1 MEPRSEAVYRCRFL
15 TMKRYLRV
23 YIKLIHLNA
32 AALIV
37 YPANFYNSLLA
48 SIGWGFFSL
57 YSVILLTAQTKGAFG
72 WSREEILLLNG
83 VYGIIIGIF
92 HTVFS
97 RNFGRFSKVVH
108 QGQLDSVL
116 MKPIDS
122 QYLLSFWE
130 FGWVSISRVLMAIG
144 YVIIVSRSLALQ
156 TKLIDVFL
164 FAVVGVCGIL
174 LLYSIWYMVIT
185 FTIWFTRLSN
195 LVDLMF
201 NITGI
206 ARYPRS
212 MFAQSAGFAFWFLF
226 PLLLIIN
233 IPTKV
238 YLRRID
244 LGEILLLISIAI
256 LFFFGSRIFWKFAL
270 RSYTSASS

>member
-1 MEPRSEAVYRCRFL
+1 MESRSETVHRSGSL

-23 YIKLIHLNA
+23 YIKLIYLNA

-48 SIGWGFFSL
+48 SLGWGFFSL
-57 YSVILLTAQTKGAFG
+57 YSVVLLTAQTKGAFG

-130 FGWVSISRVLMAIG
+130 FSWVSISRVFMALG
-144 YVIIVSRSLALQ
+144 YVVIVSRSLAIQ
-156 TKLIDVFL
+156 TKPVDVFL
-164 FAVVGVCGIL
+164 LLVVGLCGIL
-174 LLYSIWYMVIT
+174 LLYSMWYMVIT
-185 FTIWFTRLSN
+185 LTIWFTRLSN
-195 LVDLMF
+195 LVELMF

-256 LFFFGSRIFWKFAL
+256 LFFLGSRVFWKFAL
-270 RSYTSASS
+270 RHYTSASS

>member
-1 MEPRSEAVYRCRFL
+1 MESRSETVHRSGSL

-23 YIKLIHLNA
+23 YIKLIYLNA

-48 SIGWGFFSL
+48 SLGWGFFSL
-57 YSVILLTAQTKGAFG
+57 YSVVLLTVQTKGAFG

-130 FGWVSISRVLMAIG
+130 FSWVSISRVFMALG
-144 YVIIVSRSLALQ
+144 YVVIVSRSLAIQ
-156 TKLIDVFL
+156 TKPVDVFL
-164 FAVVGVCGIL
+164 LLVVGLCGIL
-174 LLYSIWYMVIT
+174 LLYSMWYMVIT
-185 FTIWFTRLSN
+185 LTIWFTRLSN
-195 LVDLMF
+195 LVELMF

-256 LFFFGSRIFWKFAL
+256 LFFLGSRVFWKFAL
-270 RSYTSASS
+270 RHYTSASS